1 MNKVQGGK
9 PKNFKKGNKPNKGD
23 KPKDNHPP
31 KRNFFTIFS
40 SRVYGASKAANC
52 PQHIEGFVFFK
63 SDAQSLDPKNPERA
77 LHYNAPRLGSAVVL
91 TQEQMDYICQY
102 LGLTTTGLESKD
114 QPEADPE
121 Q

>member
-1 MNKVQGGK
+1 MSKAQGGRA
-9 PKNFKKGNKPNKGD
+9 KNPRKGD
-23 KPKDNHPP
+23 KPNDTQPP

-40 SRVYGASKAANC
+40 SRVYGASKAASC
-52 PQHIEGFVFFK
+52 PQHVEGFVFFK

-91 TQEQMDYICQY
+91 TQEQMDHICQY

-114 QPEADPE
+114 QPEADTKE
-121 Q
+121 